1 MNRRKFLLSGALLAA
16 SPWVRGASSTGTDWP
31 RLLVILNRGGID
43 GASFLVPYGSDFYY
57 ASRPTIAIPKPVA
70 GNAATAIKLS
80 DYWGL
85 HPAAKGL
92 LPLWQKQQ
100 LAIVPFAGIN
110 DASRSHFDNQE
121 IMELGER
128 TKSTTSSGWMARLGA
143 LLHERFGT
151 GAISFTGDPALALR
165 GAVPT
170 APSIA
175 VDQVSAQTWDKRQI
189 ANLTTLYAKDALSA
203 AVREGTILRRRLLDI
218 LAERRKQPNVRES
231 SGLEFQMRN
240 VGALMRNFPEYALA
254 FTEYGDGDTH
264 AGQGASSGP
273 LAQLFAQMSAGISG
287 YAEEAGPAWDH
298 TVIAVMSVF
307 GRTIRENG
315 TNGTDHG
322 HGGVMLLAGGRLS
335 EAGIVGRQVT
345 VDKASL
351 YQDRDWPVL
360 NDFREVLAGPLQTL
374 MHLDRSQI
382 LQVFP
387 GLPSAGP
394 GSASGIT

>member
-70 GNAATAIKLS
+70 GNPATAIKLS

-85 HPAAKGL
+85 HPAARGL
-92 LPLWQKQQ
+92 LPLWERKQ
-100 LAIVPFAGIN
+100 LAIVPFSGS
-110 DASRSHFDNQE
+110 DSRSRSHFEKQE

-128 TKSTTSSGWMARLGA
+128 SNSATSSGWMARLGT
-143 LLHERFGT
+143 LLHERFGI
-151 GAISFTGDPALALR
+151 GSISFTDNPALALR
-165 GAVPT
+165 GTVPP
-170 APSIA
+170 APNIA
-175 VDQVSAQTWDKRQI
+175 VDQTITRTWNERQI
-189 ANLTTLYAKDALSA
+189 TNLNTLYAEHALSA
-203 AVREGTILRRRLLDI
+203 AVREGTLVRRRLLDI
-218 LAERRKQPNVRES
+218 LAERRKAPNHQES
-231 SGLEFQMRN
+231 SGIEFQLHN
-240 VGALMRNFPEYALA
+240 IGALMRNFPEYALA
-254 FTEYGDGDTH
+254 FTDFGGGDTH
-264 AGQGASSGP
+264 VGQGASGGP
-273 LAQLFAQMSAGISG
+273 LAQLFTQISAGIAA
-287 YAEEAGPAWDH
+287 YAEEAGPAWNH
-298 TVIAVMSVF
+298 TVIAVMSEF